1 MPALSHSRS
10 TGRRSVSLLRLRKKP
25 EEPHKWLTDLLP
37 VLLLCDSAGIVARD
51 AALNASL
58 QHCGRVAGARC
69 PPGNACHQAPN
80 AHCSAI
86 VARRAAAY
94 RYWLTGH
101 DWEIDCR

>member
-51 AALNASL
+51 TALNASL
-58 QHCGRVAGARC
+58 QHCGRVVGARC
-69 PPGNACHQAPN
+69 P
-80 AHCSAI
+80 
-86 VARRAAAY
+86 
-94 RYWLTGH
+94 L
-101 DWEIDCR
+101 